1 MAIAHQTEVLG
12 AANTTTTNYDISIT
26 PAAAINGVVVII
38 EQNAVT
44 ADQITSVS
52 YGITTGAVA
61 LSRAASPYGFA
72 VDNTEAGGIYI
83 YWAGDSAAF
92 PSGAQTVRIVKAV
105 AATNTRAA
113 VATMTVAA
121 GKVVALDNG
130 GTSGSVASQANPSWT
145 HASLVNNVMAYLGI
159 HSGLTTMTN
168 TPATNWTL
176 WPATTGFEDMGQQ
189 GRGWAKLTSAT
200 NTAGSLGAGWTASTA
215 DDFVGCSIS
224 FKEADP
230 PPGPPA
236 EPPGLLLRS
245 PRPSEQFHLY
255 GPYADRPPSTLLGG

>member
-26 PAAAINGVVVII
+26 PAAAMNGVVVII

-44 ADQITSVS
+44 ADQITSVT
-52 YGITTGAVA
+52 YGITTGAVP

-72 VDNTEAGGIYI
+72 TDTTEAGGIYI
-83 YWAGDSAAF
+83 YWGGDSTIW
-92 PSGAQTVRIVKAV
+92 PSGAQTVRIVKTV

-130 GTSGSVASQANPSWT
+130 GTGTSASVANPSWT

-159 HSGLTTMTN
+159 HSGLATMTN
-168 TPATNWTL
+168 TPATGWTL

-189 GRGWAKLTSAT
+189 GRGWARLTSAT

-230 PPGPPA
+230 PPAPPFD
-236 EPPGLLLRS
+236 PPGLLQRS
-245 PRPSEQFHLY
+245 PRPSEQAQVA
-255 GPYADRPPSTLLGG
+255 GPYAFTPPSTLLGG

>member
-1 MAIAHQTEVLG
+1 VAIAHQTEVLG

-44 ADQITSVS
+44 ADQITSVT
-52 YGITTGAVA
+52 YGITTGAVP
-61 LSRAASPYGFA
+61 LVRAASPYGFA

-83 YWAGDSAAF
+83 YWAGDSTVF
-92 PSGAQTVRIVKAV
+92 PSGAQTVRIVKTV

-168 TPATNWTL
+168 TPATGWTL
-176 WPATTGFEDMGQQ
+176 QSFTDIGQQ
-189 GRGWAKLTSAT
+189 GCGFARLTSAT
-200 NTAGSLGAGWTASTA
+200 NTAGSLSAGWTAATS
-215 DDFVGCSIS
+215 DDWAGGSIS

-236 EPPGLLLRS
+236 EPPGLLMRS

-255 GPYADRPPSTLLGG
+255 GPFADPPPSTLLGG